1 MADSLPLVSETYD
14 EEEGGITGDSY
25 GSFKNPVLI
34 SDSSDELTPTGS
46 FSSMDPNKMAR
57 ISYIDAD
64 FSYQKRKRTR
74 SKS

>member
-1 MADSLPLVSETYD
+1 MRGG
-14 EEEGGITGDSY
+14 GGITGDSY

-57 ISYIDAD
+57 DAIGD
-64 FSYQKRKRTR
+64 VGLRNRVGREYRRGQMEVQELCLM
-74 SKS
+74 